1 MGDPKKT
8 RKKYSKPT
16 HPWQRI
22 RIEEERA
29 IEKAYGFKNKTEI
42 WKFKS
47 KIRKLNAQSK
57 RLMKQRTS
65 QSAMEEKQL
74 LDRLYNF
81 GIIEQDAKLE
91 NILGLDL
98 KRILDRRLQTQV
110 FKQNLAGSMKQ
121 ARQLILHGHI
131 HINGK
136 KVTIPSYLV
145 KRGDEFKLAYSE
157 GSNFNNP
164 DHPERKVISKEEN
177 KQKIIIKKSEK
188 AEPENFVTPQDDKE
202 FKKSEE
208 DAQKLYKEMQ
218 DKLLKEGPKENEN

>member
-1 MGDPKKT
+1 MGDPKKI

-16 HPWQRI
+16 HQWQRI

-29 IEKAYGFKNKTEI
+29 IEKEYGFKNKKEI

-47 KIRKLNAQSK
+47 KIKKLNTQSK

-65 QSAMEEKQL
+65 QGAMEEKQL
-74 LDRLYNF
+74 LDRLYNL
-81 GIIEQDAKLE
+81 GIIEQDAQLE

-98 KRILDRRLQTQV
+98 RRILDRRLQTQV

-131 HINGK
+131 FVKGE

-145 KRGDEFKLAYSE
+145 HRGDEFKIAYSE
-157 GSNFNNP
+157 GSNFNDP
-164 DHPERKVISKEEN
+164 DHPERKVMSKDEQKE
-177 KQKIIIKKSEK
+177 KIIIKKSE
-188 AEPENFVTPQDDKE
+188 
-202 FKKSEE
+202 
-208 DAQKLYKEMQ
+208 
-218 DKLLKEGPKENEN
+218 